1 MGTPKEY
8 IQKVLRKNPFTP
20 LWQAVY
26 FYLRR
31 EIITLKLSPGEKLM
45 ESRIAS
51 DLDVSRSP
59 VRRAIEQL
67 TTEGLVEESDGR
79 TQISAITKKDLQQ
92 LALARFEIDGEAARL
107 AAKKITDEDL
117 SEMER
122 LLEQFAA
129 FHGEFSF
136 YRFAIIDDK
145 FHATI
150 YKACGNPYNPVD
162 VCRHSARAASL
173 QILFDGGISG

>member
-1 MGTPKEY
+1 
-8 IQKVLRKNPFTP
+8 
-20 LWQAVY
+20 
-26 FYLRR
+26 
-31 EIITLKLSPGEKLM
+31 M